1 MHLPYQERN
10 IGPRFV
16 KHKVIKK
23 IYVLGAGAVGCYFG
37 GMLARAHHDVTFIA
51 RPQRAKALNASGL
64 EMDCKAFHETIQVK
78 ASSDLSTLKDA
89 DLVLLSVKSLDTERT
104 LTEVKSI
111 LPSKAVILSLQN
123 GVANIDVASK
133 IISNPV
139 YAAVVYVA
147 AGMIGQNTMKHHGR
161 GELLVGSL
169 GAASLAD
176 ESLQDIC
183 KLFVGAG
190 VPCSI
195 APQIKSDMWLKFLV
209 NCSFNAISGIGQI
222 SYGEMVKSP
231 EIVKLIEEITKEFL
245 TIAALEDVKI
255 SLSEALAAN
264 DSIATTM
271 VTQVSSTAQDLA
283 KGKMTEIDFLN
294 GYIVELG
301 KRHGIPTPYN
311 ESVCALVKMMES
323 KIK

>member
-1 MHLPYQERN
+1 MEYWSLIYKAPSYQ
-10 IGPRFV
+10 
-16 KHKVIKK
+16 K
-23 IYVLGAGAVGCYFG
+23 IYVLGAGAVGCFFG
-37 GMLARAHHDVTFIA
+37 GMLARAGHEVTFIA
-51 RPQRAKALNASGL
+51 RPERSEALNSLGL
-64 EMDCKAFHETIQVK
+64 EMDCKVFHETIQVK
-78 ASSDLSTLKDA
+78 ASSDLATLKDA
-89 DLVLLSVKSLDTERT
+89 DLVLLSVKSLDTKHT
-104 LTEVKSI
+104 LAQVKSI
-111 LPSKAVILSLQN
+111 LPSKSVILSLQN
-123 GVANIDVASK
+123 GVANIDIASK
-133 IISNPV
+133 MIANPV

-147 AGMIGQNTMKHHGR
+147 AGMIGQSTMKHHGR

-169 GAASLAD
+169 GTASPANNENL
-176 ESLQDIC
+176 EEIC
-183 KLFVGAG
+183 KLFEGAS

-195 APQIKSDMWLKFLV
+195 APQIKRDMWLKFLV

-231 EIVKLIEEITKEFL
+231 GIVKLIKEITKEFL
-245 TIAALEDVKI
+245 AIAAIENVKI
-255 SLSEALAAN
+255 SMSEALAAN

-301 KRHGIPTPYN
+301 KRHGVPTPYN
-311 ESVCALVKMMES
+311 QSVYALVKMMES

>member
-1 MHLPYQERN
+1 LIYKTPSNQ
-10 IGPRFV
+10 
-16 KHKVIKK
+16 K

-37 GMLARAHHDVTFIA
+37 GMLARAHQDVTFIA
-51 RPQRAKALNASGL
+51 RPERVEALNASGL

-104 LTEVKSI
+104 LGGIKSF
-111 LPSKAVILSLQN
+111 LPRKAVILSLQN
-123 GVANIDVASK
+123 GVANIDIASK
-133 IISNPV
+133 MIANPV

-147 AGMIGQNTMKHHGR
+147 AEMIGQSAMKHHGR

-169 GAASLAD
+169 GAASPAD
-176 ESLQDIC
+176 DQSLSEIC
-183 KLFVGAG
+183 GLFEGAG

-195 APQIKSDMWLKFLV
+195 APQIKRDMWLKFLV

-231 EIVKLIEEITKEFL
+231 DIVKLIEEITKEFL
-245 TIAALEDVKI
+245 AIAAFEGIKI
-255 SLSEALAAN
+255 SMSEAFAAN
-264 DSIATTM
+264 DSIVRTM

-283 KGKMTEIDFLN
+283 RGKITEMDFLN

-301 KRHGIPTPYN
+301 KRYVVPTPYN
-311 ESVCALVKMMES
+311 ESVHALVKMMES

>member
-1 MHLPYQERN
+1 MIYKTPGDQ
-10 IGPRFV
+10 
-16 KHKVIKK
+16 K

-51 RPQRAKALNASGL
+51 RPQRVEALNTFGL

-78 ASSDLSTLKDA
+78 ASSDLAALKDA
-89 DLVLLSVKSLDTERT
+89 DLVLLSVKSLDTEGT
-104 LTEVKSI
+104 LTQIKSV
-111 LPSKAVILSLQN
+111 LPSKAEILSLQN
-123 GVANIDVASK
+123 GVANVEIATK

-147 AGMIGQNTMKHHGR
+147 VGMIGQSALKHHGR

-169 GAASLAD
+169 SATLPD
-176 ESLQDIC
+176 DDQNLEEIC
-183 KLFVGAG
+183 NLFEGVG

-195 APQIKSDMWLKFLV
+195 APQIKRDIWLKFLV

-222 SYGEMVKSP
+222 SYGEMMKSP
-231 EIVKLIEEITKEFL
+231 YIAKLIEEITKEFL

-301 KRHGIPTPYN
+301 KRYGIPTPYN
-311 ESVCALVKMMES
+311 QSVYALVKMMES

>member
-1 MHLPYQERN
+1 
-10 IGPRFV
+10 
-16 KHKVIKK
+16 
-23 IYVLGAGAVGCYFG
+23 
-37 GMLARAHHDVTFIA
+37 
-51 RPQRAKALNASGL
+51 
-64 EMDCKAFHETIQVK
+64 MDCKAFHETVRVK

-104 LTEVKSI
+104 LAEIKSV

-123 GVANIDVASK
+123 GVANIDIASK
-133 IISNPV
+133 IIANPV

-147 AGMIGQNTMKHHGR
+147 AGMIGQSTMKHHGR

-169 GAASLAD
+169 GTASPTDDQNLS
-176 ESLQDIC
+176 EIC
-183 KLFVGAG
+183 KLFEGAG

-195 APQIKSDMWLKFLV
+195 APQIKRDMWLKFLV

-231 EIVKLIEEITKEFL
+231 SIIKLIEEITKEFL
-245 TIAALEDVKI
+245 AIAGFEDVNI
-255 SLSEALAAN
+255 TMAEAFAAN
-264 DSIATTM
+264 DSIARTM

-283 KGKMTEIDFLN
+283 KGKMTEMDFLN

-301 KRHGIPTPYN
+301 KRYGVPTPYN
-311 ESVCALVKMMES
+311 ESVHALVKMMES
-323 KIK
+323 KFK

>member
-1 MHLPYQERN
+1 VEHWSLIYKSPSYQ
-10 IGPRFV
+10 
-16 KHKVIKK
+16 K

-37 GMLARAHHDVTFIA
+37 GMLARAGHEVTFIA
-51 RPQRAKALNASGL
+51 RPERVEALSTSGL

-78 ASSDLSTLKDA
+78 ASSDLATLRDA
-89 DLVLLSVKSLDTERT
+89 DLVLLSVKSLDTKHT
-104 LTEVKSI
+104 LAQVKSI
-111 LPSKAVILSLQN
+111 LPSKSVILSLQN
-123 GVANIDVASK
+123 GVSNIDIASNIVA
-133 IISNPV
+133 NPV

-147 AGMIGQNTMKHHGR
+147 AGMIGHSTMKHHGR

-169 GAASLAD
+169 SATSSSD
-176 ESLQDIC
+176 DQSLQEIC
-183 KLFVGAG
+183 KLFEGSG

-195 APQIKSDMWLKFLV
+195 APKIKRDMWLKFLV

-222 SYGEMVKSP
+222 SYGEMVKSH

-245 TIAALEDVKI
+245 AIAALEDVKI
-255 SLSEALAAN
+255 SMSEALAAN
-264 DSIATTM
+264 ESIATTM

-301 KRHGIPTPYN
+301 QRYGVPTPYN
-311 ESVCALVKMMES
+311 QSVYALVKMMES